1 MGAVKV
7 GHASPARKGRRPAN
21 VDRDADEVVRCL
33 RRLFK
38 GLHEHSKAMQR
49 RAGLSAPQAWAMT
62 ILAEEPGLA
71 LGELAGRMHAHPS
84 TVSGIVDR
92 LVVRRVVDRRPDPED
107 RRGVCLSLTIAGRR
121 LLRRS
126 PPPVQAGLQKALET
140 MPPRRLRQLRRALQ
154 QIVQASELERV
165 DAPFFQ

>member
-1 MGAVKV
+1 MG
-7 GHASPARKGRRPAN
+7 
-21 VDRDADEVVRCL
+21 VDAGEVVHCL

-49 RAGLSAPQAWAMT
+49 QAGLSAPQAWALT
-62 ILAEEPGLA
+62 ILAEESGLA
-71 LGELAGRMHAHPS
+71 LGELAERMHAHPS

-92 LVVRRVVDRRPDPED
+92 LVRRRAVDRRPDPED
-107 RRGVCLSLTIAGRR
+107 RRGVRLSLTPSGRR

-126 PPPVQAGLQKALET
+126 PPPIQAGLQRALER
-140 MPPRRLRQLRRALQ
+140 MAPRRLRQLRRALEL
-154 QIVQASELERV
+154 IVNASELERV